1 MGSAVNPPC
10 FIQYPYPYM
19 RDCFKN
25 EKIVGVAASKPCSVM
40 LSETG
45 KVNIFTRE

>member
-1 MGSAVNPPC
+1 
-10 FIQYPYPYM
+10 M